1 MVAAFVVHGALDE
14 SLIFDTCQ
22 EMYFQFGKIQPFLPE
37 FRQKMNLP
45 QFLKSME
52 AVVAGAQERQARAAI
67 KAKSPKTPKANKQ
80 GSEPE
85 DTALSEAEPSI
96 GGR

>member
-22 EMYFQFGKIQPFLPE
+22 EMYFQFEKIQPFLSE

-52 AVVAGAQERQARAAI
+52 AVVTGAQERQARSAI
-67 KAKSPKTPKANKQ
+67 KAKTPKTPKANKQ

-85 DTALSEAEPSI
+85 DAALSEAEPSI